1 MSDEIFPVDPA
12 WAARAY
18 VNEAGYRA
26 KYAESVADP
35 EAFWAREGHR
45 LDWMR
50 PYTRV
55 KDVSYDPENLPI
67 RW

>member
-26 KYAESVADP
+26 IYAESVDDP
-35 EAFWAREGHR
+35 DANKTSRR
-45 LDWMR
+45 
-50 PYTRV
+50 
-55 KDVSYDPENLPI
+55 
-67 RW
+67 